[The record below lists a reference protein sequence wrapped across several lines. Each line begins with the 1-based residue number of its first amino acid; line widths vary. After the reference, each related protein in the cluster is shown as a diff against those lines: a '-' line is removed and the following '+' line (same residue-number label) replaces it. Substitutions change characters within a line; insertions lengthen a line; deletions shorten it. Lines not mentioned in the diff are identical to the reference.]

1 MPSIRII
8 AGKYGGRVIDAPANN
23 NRRTHPMGERIRGAI
38 FNSLGTRVVD
48 ARVLD
53 AFAGTGALGL
63 EALSRG
69 ARSVV
74 AVEKDRVAQ
83 SIIAENIKRLALG
96 REMKLIKTTVA
107 KWIETSSDERFDVIF
122 ADPPYFDPQ
131 LGSVERLAPRLAQDG
146 IMIVSSPENEP
157 SPEFELLEKIDER
170 TYAGARITYFQ
181 LATFPQSKI

>member
-8 AGKYGGRVIDAPANN
+8 AGQYGGRVIDAPANN

-38 FNSLGTRVVD
+38 FNSLGTRLAD

-69 ARSVV
+69 ARLVV
-74 AVEKDRVAQ
+74 AIEKDRVAQ
-83 SIIAENIKRLALG
+83 SIITENIKRLAVED
-96 REMKLIKTTVA
+96 RMKLIKTTVT
-107 KWIETSSDERFDVIF
+107 KWADTSVGEQFDVIF

-131 LGSVERLAPRLAQDG
+131 LGSVARLQEYLAPDG
-146 IMIVSSPENEP
+146 MMIVSSPENEP
-157 SPEFELLEKIDER
+157 SLSIDGLEKIDER
-170 TYAGARITYFQ
+170 TYAGARISYFTH
-181 LATFPQSKI
+181 ATFPQVEI